1 MRQKFIRG
9 FMSQVKIIIYAFI
22 ALFLAVNMAYIHRLK
37 TANETLKAEMQ
48 IKQATILGLENSI
61 KNHEIAIKEL
71 SENYNANLELQSE
84 IKSVKDSII
93 KQRNTNEFKDIS
105 EQHINQNLSN
115 SVDFIYQR
123 VRPKA
128 N

>member
-1 MRQKFIRG
+1 
-9 FMSQVKIIIYAFI
+9 MSQVKIIIYAFI

-123 VRPKA
+123 VRSKA